1 MSIKDQKKRIQQQFA
16 NFLDIPKD
24 VLLDLPK
31 LVVIGNVQAI
41 IENHKGILE
50 YTDEVVRVNTGIGEY
65 IISGSELSL
74 RSILPE
80 EIAIEGNIDSVEMRP

>member
-1 MSIKDQKKRIQQQFA
+1 MSWKDQRRRFGQQFA

-31 LVVIGNVQAI
+31 IIMVGNFQVI

-50 YTDEVVRVNTGIGEY
+50 YTDTLVRINTSIGEY
-65 IISGSELSL
+65 AITGTDLSL
-74 RSILPE
+74 RSILPD
-80 EIAIEGNIDSVEMRP
+80 EISVEGKIDDIKIGA